1 MLWLQKIKDSPNY
14 PRIKNSVELKA
25 QRRNALLVWIVT
37 AVLLLLTALT
47 GVGKSPK
54 STVAFLM
61 TAFFMI
67 PYSLYYVY
75 RVGVLF
81 WKIERWAFSETTLDR
96 PHLGYKSS
104 AWFTV
109 TVRDRSGRELE
120 KTSVDLSELVRR
132 IVIGFEQKLNEK
144 KIEVELDIPERQ
156 NIKAEHDS
164 IFQAVYNLMDN
175 AVKFTPA

>member
-25 QRRNALLVWIVT
+25 QRRNALFVWIVT
-37 AVLLLLTALT
+37 AVMLLIAAVA
-47 GVGKSPK
+47 GVGKSAK
-54 STVAFLM
+54 STVSFVIIVL
-61 TAFFMI
+61 FMI

-81 WKIERWAFSETTLDR
+81 WKIERWTFSETTLDR
-96 PHLGYKSS
+96 PHLGYKDG

-120 KTSVDLSELVRR
+120 KETSHIFGTASDPVFEDYVNSRVLIGYHDESDTVA
-132 IVIGFEQKLNEK
+132 VIQN
-144 KIEVELDIPERQ
+144 LD
-156 NIKAEHDS
+156 
-164 IFQAVYNLMDN
+164 
-175 AVKFTPA
+175 

>member
-14 PRIKNSVELKA
+14 DRIRNSVEFKA
-25 QRRNALLVWIVT
+25 QRRHALFVWIVT

-75 RVGVLF
+75 RVGVLY
-81 WKIERWAFSETTLDR
+81 WKMERWAFSETTLDR
-96 PHLGYKSS
+96 PDLGYKSA

-120 KTSVDLSELVRR
+120 KETSHIFGTASDPVFEDYVNCRVLIGYHDESDTVA
-132 IVIGFEQKLNEK
+132 VICKL
-144 KIEVELDIPERQ
+144 D
-156 NIKAEHDS
+156 
-164 IFQAVYNLMDN
+164 
-175 AVKFTPA
+175 